1 MPLPQPTT
9 SQRLPQTFDD
19 IEARLRRLERRRT
32 GGGGGDCVSVLD
44 YGTLL
49 EAVTAAAAG
58 GFDLCIPENTT
69 VTCSTALSNPGW
81 PTPSEA
87 WRGVTIRGHNRHTS
101 KISFTATNGGSG
113 TADVEPTL
121 QHLTVELAATSRM
134 ELSSLTD
141 CDVLDNHTTG
151 VFFVGAVGLIG
162 SYGVDHVNDCVFI
175 TSQNGANTNFQ
186 SATVTNCTFIDT
198 SSTGAGLYFDT
209 AEVVDCQIRNYKTVS
224 TSSNARNQFVGC
236 RVEIRNVASA
246 YAILGG
252 RVASCGFTGG
262 SNSTFLVDSAQVST
276 CSFSG
281 SKVEAEAGSILTGC
295 VVSGV
300 PGGSHSVTVTTAGT
314 VLFSSCFIGAQS
326 NQNAIHTTVNAP
338 LIVTGCS
345 LFGSGGTG
353 TGVNA
358 TGTAACVVV
367 GNEITNFATATSVPG
382 GSAVANN
389 I

>member
-1 MPLPQPTT
+1 M
-9 SQRLPQTFDD
+9 
-19 IEARLRRLERRRT
+19 
-32 GGGGGDCVSVLD
+32 SVLD
-44 YGTLL
+44 YGSLL

-69 VTCSTALSNPGW
+69 VTCSTALSNPAW
-81 PTPSEA
+81 PTSSDA
-87 WRGVTIRGHNRHTS
+87 WRGVTIRGHNRYTS
-101 KISFTATNGGSG
+101 KISFTATNGGAG

-121 QHLTVELAATSRM
+121 QHLTVELTAASRV

-141 CDVLDNHTTG
+141 CDVFDNHTTG
-151 VFFVGAVGLIG
+151 VFFVGAVGSVNG
-162 SYGVDHVNDCVFI
+162 YGVDRVVDCTFVA
-175 TSQNGANTNFQ
+175 SQNGANTNFQ
-186 SATVTNCTFIDT
+186 SATVANCTFIDT

-224 TSSNARNQFVGC
+224 TSSNARNQLVGC
-236 RVEIRNVASA
+236 RVEIRNVAGA

-262 SNSTFLVDSAQVST
+262 SSSTFLVDSSLVSAST
-276 CSFSG
+276 FSG
-281 SKVEAEAGSILTGC
+281 SKMEAEAGSVLVGC

-300 PGGSHSVTVTTAGT
+300 PSGSHSITVTTAGD
-314 VLFSSCFIGAQS
+314 VLISACFIGAQTS
-326 NQNAIHTTVNAP
+326 QNAIHCTVNAP
-338 LIVTGCS
+338 IIVTGCLLS
-345 LFGSGGTG
+345 GSGGTG

-367 GNEITNFATATSVPG
+367 GNRIASFATTTSLPA
-382 GSAVANN
+382 GSVDANN